1 MEDLSF
7 VPDLPN
13 GPLDVYRNNASFN
26 WKRLKLALEGD
37 IDLLKLKVRATI
49 VFIFVSKI
57 GSHCNIIFVIN
68 KFLSHWFVY
77 IVYCH
82 KLIRVTTLTSM

>member
-13 GPLDVYRNNASFN
+13 GPLDIYRNVASFD

-37 IDLLKLKVRATI
+37 IENLKLKVSES
-49 VFIFVSKI
+49 V
-57 GSHCNIIFVIN
+57 
-68 KFLSHWFVY
+68 
-77 IVYCH
+77 
-82 KLIRVTTLTSM
+82 